1 MRLLAGIVEADDQ
14 YSFESTLMHSS
25 RRALLS
31 LALLFSVSSAL
42 ATPGLD
48 ELVEQLKGAGDF
60 RVRVS
65 AALQLGKSLSGD
77 AVLPLAAALDDSN
90 ASVRAAAAAGLK
102 NLGDQAALPALKAH
116 RSDKSEAV
124 RAQVS
129 AAIKTLE
136 EERLTGP
143 KPRVLVKI
151 GMMKNGSGVKSKR
164 IENELADSSRRK
176 LGELPGVRV
185 LAADGSG
192 PNSDA
197 SSGRPSTVPMVMVTG
212 NVSELK
218 ASREGRSITYSASV
232 EYVLHTMPEQ
242 AIAAKV
248 SGRASAT
255 ATEQDAQDASV
266 LANIRRSRAGSS
278 DRQRGS
284 SRAACALGRCPAV
297 MLVTRPG

>member
-1 MRLLAGIVEADDQ
+1 MRLLEGNGEADDQ

-25 RRALLS
+25 RRTLLS
-31 LALLFSVSSAL
+31 LALLFSVSSAAL

-48 ELVEQLKGAGDF
+48 ELVEQLKSASDF

-65 AALQLGKSLSGD
+65 AALQLGKSLTGD
-77 AVLPLAAALDDSN
+77 AAPPLEAALDDSN
-90 ASVRAAAAAGLK
+90 ASVRAAAAAALK
-102 NLGDQAALPALKAH
+102 NLGDQAAVAALKAH

-124 RAQVS
+124 RAQVA
-129 AAIKTLE
+129 AAIKSLE
-136 EERLTGP
+136 EERITGQKP
-143 KPRVLVKI
+143 KVLIKI
-151 GMMKNGSGVKSKR
+151 GIMKNESGVKSKR
-164 IENELADSSRRK
+164 IESELADSSRRK
-176 LGELPGVRV
+176 LSALPGVRV

-192 PNSDA
+192 PGTDT
-197 SSGRPSTVPMVMVTG
+197 SSNQPSSVPMVMVTG

-255 ATEQDAQDASV
+255 ATERESEDSSALAELRRSV
-266 LANIRRSRAGSS
+266 LEAAIASALRRAPPALL
-278 DRQRGS
+278 
-284 SRAACALGRCPAV
+284 AAARL
-297 MLVTRPG
+297 

>member
-1 MRLLAGIVEADDQ
+1 MRLLEGTGEADDQ
-14 YSFESTLMHSS
+14 YSLESTLMHSS

-31 LALLFSVSSAL
+31 LALLFSVSSAF

-48 ELVEQLKGAGDF
+48 ELAEQLKGASDF

-65 AALQLGKSLSGD
+65 AALQLGKSLTGD
-77 AVLPLAAALDDSN
+77 AALPLEAALDDSN
-90 ASVRAAAAAGLK
+90 ASVRAAAAAALK
-102 NLGDQAALPALKAH
+102 NLGDQAAVEALMAH

-124 RAQVS
+124 RAQVA
-129 AAIKTLE
+129 AAIKSLA
-136 EERLTGP
+136 EERITGP
-143 KPRVLVKI
+143 KPKVLIKI
-151 GMMKNGSGVKSKR
+151 GIMKNGSGVKSKK

-176 LGELPGVRV
+176 LSELPGVRV

-192 PNSDA
+192 SGA
-197 SSGRPSTVPMVMVTG
+197 STGKPSTVPMVMVTG

-218 ASREGRSITYSASV
+218 AQHQGRSITYSASV

-255 ATEQDAQDASV
+255 ATPKDTEDASV
-266 LANIRRSRAGSS
+266 LAEIRRSVLEAAIASALRRAPPALL
-278 DRQRGS
+278 
-284 SRAACALGRCPAV
+284 AAARL
-297 MLVTRPG
+297 

>member
-1 MRLLAGIVEADDQ
+1 MRLLEGNGEADDQ

-25 RRALLS
+25 RRTLLS

-48 ELVEQLKGAGDF
+48 ELVEQLKSATDF

-65 AALQLGKSLSGD
+65 AALQLGKSLTGD
-77 AVLPLAAALDDSN
+77 AAPPLEAALDDSN
-90 ASVRAAAAAGLK
+90 ASVRAAAAAALK
-102 NLGDQAALPALKAH
+102 NLGDQAAVAALKAH

-124 RAQVS
+124 RAQVL
-129 AAIKTLE
+129 AAIKSLE
-136 EERLTGP
+136 EERVTGQKP
-143 KPRVLVKI
+143 KVLIKI
-151 GMMKNGSGVKSKR
+151 GIMKNESGVKSKR
-164 IENELADSSRRK
+164 IESELADSSRRK
-176 LGELPGVRV
+176 LSALPGVRV

-192 PNSDA
+192 PSTDT
-197 SSGRPSTVPMVMVTG
+197 SSGKPSNVPMVMVTG

-255 ATEQDAQDASV
+255 ATERESEDASA
-266 LANIRRSRAGSS
+266 LAELRRSVLEAAIASALRRAPPALL
-278 DRQRGS
+278 
-284 SRAACALGRCPAV
+284 AAARL
-297 MLVTRPG
+297 

>member
-1 MRLLAGIVEADDQ
+1 
-14 YSFESTLMHSS
+14 MHSS

-31 LALLFSVSSAL
+31 LAVLLTVSSAL

-48 ELVEQLKGAGDF
+48 ELVEQLKSASDF

-65 AALQLGKSLSGD
+65 AALQLGKSLTGD
-77 AVLPLAAALDDSN
+77 AAQPLEAALHDSN
-90 ASVRAAAAAGLK
+90 ASVRAAAAAALK
-102 NLGDQAALPALKAH
+102 NLGDQAALPVLKAH

-124 RAQVS
+124 RAQVA
-129 AAIKTLE
+129 AAIKSLE

-143 KPRVLVKI
+143 KPKVLIKI

-164 IENELADSSRRK
+164 IESELADSSRRK

-192 PNSDA
+192 SAPVA
-197 SSGRPSTVPMVMVTG
+197 GTGKPSTVPMVMVSG

-218 ASREGRSITYSASV
+218 ALREGRSIIYSASV

-255 ATEQDAQDASV
+255 ATERDAQDASV
-266 LANIRRSRAGSS
+266 LAEIRRSVLEAAIASAVRRAPPALL
-278 DRQRGS
+278 
-284 SRAACALGRCPAV
+284 AAARL
-297 MLVTRPG
+297 

>member
-1 MRLLAGIVEADDQ
+1 
-14 YSFESTLMHSS
+14 MHSP

-31 LALLFSVSSAL
+31 LALLLTVSSAL

-48 ELVEQLKGAGDF
+48 ELVEQLKSAPDF

-65 AALQLGKSLSGD
+65 AALQLGKSLTGD
-77 AVLPLAAALDDSN
+77 AAQPLEAALDDSN
-90 ASVRAAAAAGLK
+90 ASVRAAAAAALK

-124 RAQVS
+124 RAQVA
-129 AAIKTLE
+129 AAIKSLE
-136 EERLTGP
+136 EERISGP
-143 KPRVLVKI
+143 KPKVLIKI
-151 GMMKNGSGVKSKR
+151 GIMKNGSGVKSKK

-176 LGELPGVRV
+176 LSELPGVRV

-192 PNSDA
+192 SGTDTNPGAGSAAGA
-197 SSGRPSTVPMVMVTG
+197 SKGTQSSVPMVMVTG

-218 ASREGRSITYSASV
+218 ASHQGGSITYSASV
-232 EYVLHTMPEQ
+232 EYVLHIMPEQ

-255 ATEQDAQDASV
+255 ATEQEAEDASA
-266 LANIRRSRAGSS
+266 LAELRRSVLEAAIASALRRAPPALL
-278 DRQRGS
+278 
-284 SRAACALGRCPAV
+284 AAAHL
-297 MLVTRPG
+297 